1 MASVKLTNALRSV
14 IWNNI
19 RHKQLDPKRVELEK
33 SLELIGD
40 EIYNAVVGD
49 KVLKLMESIPD
60 MYFIRGSYIYV
71 QNVASKFINI
81 QMSTS
86 RVIPPKCHYGKPI
99 YHTEMA
105 DPKKVEEAFVR
116 YMKQREMITAH
127 DRDVNFYKDETMRI
141 LHSVNTVKQLLQV
154 WPEVKEFLPDSAKN
168 VDNAQLPM
176 VQVTKLN
183 EQLGIK
189 GA

>member
-33 SLELIGD
+33 SLERIGD

-49 KVLKLMESIPD
+49 KLLKIMESIPD
-60 MYFIRGSYIYV
+60 IYLIRGNYIYV
-71 QNVASKFINI
+71 QNVATKFIHI
-81 QMSTS
+81 QMSKS
-86 RVIPPKCHYGKPI
+86 RVIPPKCHHGKPI

-105 DPKKVEEAFVR
+105 DPKKAEEAFVR
-116 YMKQREMITAH
+116 YMKQREMITIH

-154 WPEVKEFLPDSAKN
+154 WPEVEEFLPDGTKN

>member
-86 RVIPPKCHYGKPI
+86 RVIPPKCHHGKPI

-105 DPKKVEEAFVR
+105 DPKKAEEAFVR

>member
-60 MYFIRGSYIYV
+60 MYFIRSNYIYV
-71 QNVASKFINI
+71 QNVAAKFIHI
-81 QMSTS
+81 QMSKS
-86 RVIPPKCHYGKPI
+86 RVIPPKCHHGKPVF
-99 YHTEMA
+99 HTEMA
-105 DPKKVEEAFVR
+105 DPKKAEEAFVR
-116 YMKQREMITAH
+116 YMKKREMITAH
-127 DRDVNFYKDETMRI
+127 DRDVSIYKDEAMRI
-141 LHSVNTVKQLLQV
+141 MCSVNTVKPLLQV
-154 WPEVKEFLPDSAKN
+154 WPEVEEFLPDSTKN